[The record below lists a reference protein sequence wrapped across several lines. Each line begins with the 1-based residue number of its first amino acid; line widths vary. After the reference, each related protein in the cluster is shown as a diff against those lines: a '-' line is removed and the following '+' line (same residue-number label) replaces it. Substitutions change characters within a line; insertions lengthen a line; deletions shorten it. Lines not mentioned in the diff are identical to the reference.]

1 MENTTFWLELLK
13 QPILFVITMVAML
26 VFIGMTY
33 DFILKMLNKQLPHG
47 DSPTD
52 GVDEDDGE
60 VSEPPEPTNVPKP
73 PTPPNDTLKGA
84 EEIPDGAEEVENE
97 DGTTT
102 VEYTY
107 DDTGSGQSTS
117 RWYAG
122 DCLSP
127 NWSAEGDKTEDN
139 PYDNWPEPWVRSK

>member
-33 DFILKMLNKQLPHG
+33 DFILKMLNKQLPHE

-52 GVDEDDGE
+52 DVDDEDDDGE
-60 VSEPPEPTNVPKP
+60 VNEPPEPTNVPKP
-73 PTPPNDTLKGA
+73 PTPPNDTLKGE
-84 EEIPDGAEEVENE
+84 EEIPDGAEEIENN

-102 VEYTY
+102 LVYTY
-107 DDTGSGQSTS
+107 DWEGEQPSWTDAH
-117 RWYAG
+117 WYAG

-127 NWSAEGDKTEDN
+127 NWSAEGDKTKANSTEKERVN
-139 PYDNWPEPWVRSK
+139 